1 MQQWKNMVIFD
12 TNMILRYILNDNEEM
27 ADHAEAYITAGNVF
41 VTPEVVAEAVYVLK
55 GAYALNRA
63 TIADT
68 MINFLEL
75 VECNEIEV
83 LRLALVAYATHNL
96 DFVDCILYAYHQV
109 KGVDVATFDKK
120 LLRLLRETGKDA

>member
-1 MQQWKNMVIFD
+1 MPQWRNMVIFD

-27 ADHAEAYITAGNVF
+27 ADQAEAYIIVGNVL
-41 VTPEVVAEAVYVLK
+41 VTPEVVAETVYVLK
-55 GAYALNRA
+55 GAYGLDRA

-68 MINFLEL
+68 MIHFLDL

-83 LRLALVAYATHNL
+83 LRMALAAYAAHNL

-109 KGVDVATFDKK
+109 KGADVATFDKK
-120 LLRLLRETGKDA
+120 LLRLLREAGKDA